1 MSKLTI
7 GKSYPPN
14 SITFSGRLR
23 FIRIKC
29 VIRVNDAAD
38 FKIKL
43 TN

>member
-14 SITFSGRLR
+14 SITFSGRLK

-29 VIRVNDAAD
+29 VIRVSAAAD